1 MPKRPAIDIH
11 RICSPDRPRVDMW
24 RRIAGGLLEVHRCL
38 RWSGALYIRIR
49 ITMKLIDIEYMM
61 MCLRIYPNLKLA
73 WYAALFEKKKE
84 GGPCDH
90 LTLS

>member
-1 MPKRPAIDIH
+1 MDF
-11 RICSPDRPRVDMW
+11 W
-24 RRIAGGLLEVHRCL
+24 RCTAVCVGQVL
-38 RWSGALYIRIR
+38 LYIRIR

-73 WYAALFEKKKE
+73 WYAALVEKKKE
-84 GGPCDH
+84 GGPCDN

>member
-1 MPKRPAIDIH
+1 M
-11 RICSPDRPRVDMW
+11 
-24 RRIAGGLLEVHRCL
+24 

>member
-1 MPKRPAIDIH
+1 MDF
-11 RICSPDRPRVDMW
+11 
-24 RRIAGGLLEVHRCL
+24 RRGTAVCVGQVL
-38 RWSGALYIRIR
+38 LYIRIR

>member
-1 MPKRPAIDIH
+1 MINAEGYEIIFNDL
-11 RICSPDRPRVDMW
+11 S
-24 RRIAGGLLEVHRCL
+24 
-38 RWSGALYIRIR
+38 
-49 ITMKLIDIEYMM
+49 KLIDIEYMM

>member
-1 MPKRPAIDIH
+1 MDF
-11 RICSPDRPRVDMW
+11 W
-24 RRIAGGLLEVHRCL
+24 RCTAVCVGQVL
-38 RWSGALYIRIR
+38 LYIRIR

-84 GGPCDH
+84 GGPCVH
-90 LTLS
+90 LTVTLS